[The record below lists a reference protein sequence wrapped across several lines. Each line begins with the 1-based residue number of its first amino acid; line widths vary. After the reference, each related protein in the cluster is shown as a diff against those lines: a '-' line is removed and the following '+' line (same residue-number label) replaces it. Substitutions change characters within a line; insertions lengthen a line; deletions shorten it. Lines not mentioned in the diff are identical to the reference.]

1 MAQSNALPNGE
12 STADSADESSDLTD
26 VQALMIGSKACRSI
40 STGQPEPASFDKDEL
55 SFAADWLGTMS
66 DIFTLG
72 GLACQSIATGQ
83 PESDTLNK
91 DDLTVA
97 WETIW
102 LLALVVEAGETGRVN
117 SN

>member
-1 MAQSNALPNGE
+1 MTIQNNDVPIPPD
-12 STADSADESSDLTD
+12 DSLTD

-40 STGQPEPASFDKDEL
+40 STGQPEPASFDKNEL
-55 SFAADWLGTMS
+55 LFAADWLGTMS

-83 PESDTLNK
+83 PAPDSLNR
-91 DDLTVA
+91 DNLTVA
-97 WETIW
+97 WNTIW
-102 LLALVVEAGETGRVN
+102 LLALVVEAGEASRAN

>member
-1 MAQSNALPNGE
+1 MTNQNDTPIPDP
-12 STADSADESSDLTD
+12 DSPDESNLTD

-40 STGQPEPASFDKDEL
+40 STGQPEPHSFDKNEL
-55 SFAADWLGTMS
+55 LFTADWLKTMS
-66 DIFTLG
+66 SIFSLG

-83 PESDTLNK
+83 PEPISFDK

-97 WETIW
+97 YSTIW
-102 LLALVVEAGETGRVN
+102 LLALMLEARQVN